1 VNGCGEVCAR
11 PSAYTKA
18 GIQWLDRATIAVHVG
33 RASAYALARDQARP
47 ADPARGSREDRGE
60 CTRSDGG
67 GSSDGRSI
75 RHRHSQRRRD
85 RLSVQTPDPLGH
97 RVNHLRPLI
106 LKTSQAL
113 SVGQEFVSDNAI
125 GIMSLTP
132 FRATE
137 MLRSKP
143 ANCCPMPCP
152 GIELAGL
159 ESFRQQS
166 HEHLENGRAAE
177 EIISERNGIRGILST
192 LRSPATFS

>member
-1 VNGCGEVCAR
+1 VNGCGEFCAR

-18 GIQWLDRATIAVHVG
+18 GIQWLDRATIAEHVG

-125 GIMSLTP
+125 GINVTDTIPGDRNAP
-132 FRATE
+132 FETGQLLSYAVPRNRTGWTRILQATV
-137 MLRSKP
+137 S
-143 ANCCPMPCP
+143 
-152 GIELAGL
+152 
-159 ESFRQQS
+159 
-166 HEHLENGRAAE
+166 
-177 EIISERNGIRGILST
+177 
-192 LRSPATFS
+192 